1 MRAACIDI
9 GSNTT
14 RLLVAERTVDG
25 LQEVRQERAFT
36 RIGRNLG
43 PGAAIPGEKIAEVVA
58 VVGAQ
63 LLIARELGVVHV
75 RGVATAAIRWAANG
89 DELVAA
95 IKAATGLE
103 VDVLSG
109 EDEARLAFC
118 GAAAMLDDAPPPPAA
133 LGVLDVGGGSSEMVV
148 GTVPAEIDWW
158 ASVQL
163 GSSTLTDSCLHS
175 DPPSAAQLAAARR
188 EVDAALGPL
197 DPPQP
202 ALTVAVGGSAT
213 SLAVMAGKIL
223 DASAL
228 LRSLRVL
235 ASEPSAVV
243 ARRSQID
250 PQRAR
255 LLPAGLLILESMA
268 QRLGSTIVVGR
279 GGIREGV
286 LLEAMAQ

>member
-14 RLLVAERTVDG
+14 RLLVAERVVDG
-25 LQEVRQERAFT
+25 LQEVHQERAFT
-36 RIGRNLG
+36 RIGRNLA

-63 LLIARELGVVHV
+63 LLIARDLGVVHV

-95 IKAATGLE
+95 IQAATGLE

-118 GAAAMLDDAPPPPAA
+118 GAAAMLDDAPAPPAA

-148 GTVPAEIDWW
+148 GRVPAEIDWW

-243 ARRSQID
+243 ARRSEID

>member
-14 RLLVAERTVDG
+14 RLLVAERVVDC
-25 LQEVRQERAFT
+25 LQEVHQERAFT
-36 RIGRNLG
+36 RIGRNLV
-43 PGAAIPGEKIAEVVA
+43 PGAAIPGEKIQEVVA

-63 LLIARELGVVHV
+63 LLIARELGVAQV

-95 IKAATGLE
+95 IRAATGLE

-118 GAAAMLDDAPPPPAA
+118 GAAAMLDDAPAPPAS

-148 GTVPAEIDWW
+148 GTVPAEIGWW
-158 ASVQL
+158 ASLQL
-163 GSSTLTDSCLHS
+163 GSSTLTDRCLHS
-175 DPPSAAQLAAARR
+175 DPPSPAQLAAARW
-188 EVDAALGPL
+188 EVDAALGAL
-197 DPPQP
+197 APPQP

-213 SLAVMAGKIL
+213 SLALMAGKIL

-235 ASEPSAVV
+235 ASEPSAAV

-250 PQRAR
+250 PERAR
-255 LLPAGLLILESMA
+255 LLPAGLLILEAMA
-268 QRLGSTIVVGR
+268 QRLGTTIVVGR

-286 LLEAMAQ
+286 LLEATSQ

>member
-14 RLLVAERTVDG
+14 RLLVADG
-25 LQEVRQERAFT
+25 IGDRLQEVHQERAFT
-36 RIGRNLG
+36 RIGQGLSA
-43 PGAAIPGEKIAEVVA
+43 GAAIPVEKIDEVVA

-63 LLIARELGVVHV
+63 LLIGRDLGATHV

-95 IKAATGLE
+95 IRSVTGLE

-118 GAAAMLDDAPPPPAA
+118 GAAAMLDDPPVAPAL
-133 LGVLDVGGGSSEMVV
+133 LGVLDVGGGSSEMVI
-148 GTVPAEIDWW
+148 GTVPSHVDWW
-158 ASVQL
+158 ASLQL
-163 GSSTLTDSCLHS
+163 GSSTLTDCCLHS

-188 EVDAALGPL
+188 QVGAALHPL
-197 DPPQP
+197 VPPQP

-213 SLAVMAGKIL
+213 SLARMAGSIL

-235 ASEPSAVV
+235 ASEPSTSV

-255 LLPAGLLILESMA
+255 LLPAGLLILEAMA
-268 QRLGSTIVVGR
+268 QRLGTTIVVGR

>member
-14 RLLVAERTVDG
+14 RLLVADRRGDR
-25 LQEVRQERAFT
+25 LQEVHQERAFT
-36 RIGRNLG
+36 RIGRGL
-43 PGAAIPGEKIAEVVA
+43 PAGAVIPGEKIDEVVA
-58 VVGAQ
+58 VVAAQ
-63 LLIARELGVVHV
+63 LLIARELGAAHV

-89 DELVAA
+89 DEL
-95 IKAATGLE
+95 IDEIRAATRLQ
-103 VDVLSG
+103 VDILSG

-118 GAAAMLDDAPPPPAA
+118 GAAAMLDHEPVPPAL
-133 LGVLDVGGGSSEMVV
+133 LGVLDVGGGSSEMVI
-148 GTVPAEIDWW
+148 GTVPAQVVWW
-158 ASVQL
+158 ASLQL
-163 GSSTLTDSCLHS
+163 GSSTLTECHLHS

-188 EVDAALGPL
+188 EVSAALQSL
-197 DPPQP
+197 VPPPP

-213 SLAVMAGKIL
+213 SLARMAGSLL
-223 DASAL
+223 DAQAL

-235 ASEPSAVV
+235 ASEPSAMV

-255 LLPAGLLILESMA
+255 LLPAGLLILEAMA
-268 QRLGSTIVVGR
+268 QRLGTTIVVGR

>member
-14 RLLVAERTVDG
+14 RLLVADRLGDR
-25 LQEVRQERAFT
+25 LSEVHQERAFT
-36 RIGRNLG
+36 RIGRGLAT
-43 PGAAIPGEKIAEVVA
+43 GAAIPDEKIEEVVA
-58 VVGAQ
+58 VVAAQ
-63 LLIARELGVVHV
+63 LLIARDLGAERV

-89 DELVAA
+89 HELVEA
-95 IKAATGLE
+95 IWAATGLQ
-103 VDVLSG
+103 VDILSG

-118 GAAAMLDDAPPPPAA
+118 GAAAMLDHAPSGP
-133 LGVLDVGGGSSEMVV
+133 LRVLDVGGGSSEMVI
-148 GTVPAEIDWW
+148 GTVPTHVVWW
-158 ASVQL
+158 ASLQL
-163 GSSTLTDSCLHS
+163 GSSTLTECHLHS

-188 EVDAALGPL
+188 EVEGALRSL
-197 DPPQP
+197 VPPQP

-213 SLAVMAGKIL
+213 SLARMAGSLL
-223 DASAL
+223 DAQAL

-235 ASEPSAVV
+235 ASEPSTIV

-255 LLPAGLLILESMA
+255 LLPAGLLILEAMA
-268 QRLGSTIVVGR
+268 QRLGTTIVVGR

-286 LLEAMAQ
+286 LLEAMPR

>member
-1 MRAACIDI
+1 
-9 GSNTT
+9 
-14 RLLVAERTVDG
+14 VAERGLDC
-25 LQEVRQERAFT
+25 LQEVHQERAFT
-36 RIGRNLG
+36 RIGRNLP
-43 PGAAIPGEKIAEVVA
+43 PGAAIPPEKIEEVVA

-63 LLIARELGVVHV
+63 LLMARGLGVAHV

-95 IKAATGLE
+95 IRAATGLE

-118 GAAAMLDDAPPPPAA
+118 GAAAMLDDAPTPPAS

-148 GTVPAEIDWW
+148 GTVPADIGWW

-163 GSSTLTDSCLHS
+163 GSSTLTDCCLHS

-188 EVDAALGPL
+188 EVEAALAL
-197 DPPQP
+197 LAPPQP
-202 ALTVAVGGSAT
+202 AVTVAVGGSAT

-255 LLPAGLLILESMA
+255 LLPAGLLILEGMA
-268 QRLGSTIVVGR
+268 QRLGTAIVVGR

-286 LLEAMAQ
+286 LLEAMSQ

>member
-14 RLLVAERTVDG
+14 RLLVADRLGDR
-25 LQEVRQERAFT
+25 LQEVHQERAFT
-36 RIGRNLG
+36 RIGRGL
-43 PGAAIPGEKIAEVVA
+43 PAGAAIPGEKIDEVVA
-58 VVGAQ
+58 VVAAQ
-63 LLIARELGVVHV
+63 LLIARDLGAAHV

-89 DELVAA
+89 FELVEA
-95 IKAATGLE
+95 IRAATLLE
-103 VDVLSG
+103 VDILSG

-118 GAAAMLDDAPPPPAA
+118 GAAAMLDHTPAGP
-133 LGVLDVGGGSSEMVV
+133 LGVLDVGGGSSEMVI
-148 GTVPAEIDWW
+148 GTVPAHVVWW
-158 ASVQL
+158 ASLQL
-163 GSSTLTDSCLHS
+163 GSSTLTECHLHS

-188 EVDAALGPL
+188 EVAATLQSL
-197 DPPQP
+197 VPPRP

-213 SLAVMAGKIL
+213 SLARMAGSLL
-223 DASAL
+223 DAQAL

-235 ASEPSAVV
+235 ASEPSAMI

-255 LLPAGLLILESMA
+255 LLPAGLLILEAMA
-268 QRLGSTIVVGR
+268 RQLGTTIVVGQ